1 MVRAAIDVP
10 LLQYIAGYRRPYI
23 EGQLIVLHPE
33 VPRYDV
39 IPRLFR
45 MRYKR
50 QGDDAIPLDVL
61 TGHSWGPARLS
72 SSSSGFSI
80 RVIATSRNSFE

>member
-1 MVRAAIDVP
+1 VVRAAIDVP
-10 LLQYIAGYRRPYI
+10 LLQYIAGYRRSYI

-45 MRYKR
+45 MRNKR

-61 TGHSWGPARLS
+61 TGHSWGPALLS